1 MSGST
6 LGKNITIST
15 KYTSNIP
22 FTTYNITEYI
32 SENSFLTPKVYQ
44 ADFVRKNDMNELF
57 ISYKVLYFP
66 HSKYIS
72 VGFIYDYELQNF
84 NIKVDGPDD
93 DEDNTDET
101 KILGLSVAVFSLIVV
116 GFVVVIVAIV
126 AIIIIIIKKRRKNNY
141 EEQVTQSYDQPLFPI
156 S

>member
-1 MSGST
+1 
-6 LGKNITIST
+6 
-15 KYTSNIP
+15 
-22 FTTYNITEYI
+22 
-32 SENSFLTPKVYQ
+32 
-44 ADFVRKNDMNELF
+44 MNELF

-72 VGFIYDYELQNF
+72 VGFISDYELQNF
-84 NIKVDGPDD
+84 NIKVDGPDDD

-101 KILGLSVAVFSLIVV
+101 KILGLSVAVFSLIVGV
-116 GFVVVIVAIV
+116 AVVVIVAIV
-126 AIIIIIIKKRRKNNY
+126 VIIILRIKKRRKNNY